1 MKALVAALLLITS
14 PAMAKTWVDEACQ
27 VSLVSND
34 SGFAYRVGEKAEN
47 CTIESWPIARTEAAL
62 TCDSGAMATLSVI
75 DDTAVL
81 FNGQRLN
88 AYDGELPCGKNGAE
102 WPD

>member
-27 VSLVSND
+27 VSLVSNAT
-34 SGFAYRVGEKAEN
+34 GFTYRVGEKVES
-47 CTIESWPIARTEAAL
+47 CTIKSWPIAKTEAAL
-62 TCDSGAMATLSVI
+62 NCDAGTKAIMSVI

-88 AYDGELPCGKNGAE
+88 AYEGEFPCGKNGAE